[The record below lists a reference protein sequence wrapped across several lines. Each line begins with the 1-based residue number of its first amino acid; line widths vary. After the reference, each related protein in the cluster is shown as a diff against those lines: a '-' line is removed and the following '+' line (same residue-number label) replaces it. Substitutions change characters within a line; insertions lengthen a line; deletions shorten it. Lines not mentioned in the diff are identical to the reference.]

1 MQPFVYAHA
10 ASPAQALAA
19 GAQPDT
25 AFLAGGTE
33 LLNWLRLGIAAP
45 ARILDITGLDALQ
58 RIEALPQGGLRIG
71 ALVRLND
78 AAQHKSV
85 MRDYPVLSQAILKA
99 ASPQLRNLA
108 TIGGNPLQKTR
119 CAYFRAEEILPC
131 NKRKPGSGC
140 SALHG
145 INDKHAIFGWT
156 QDCVATQPSDP
167 AVALAALDAVFVTE
181 HRDGG
186 RRIPATQFHTLPDQR
201 PQDHNVLRHG
211 ELITAIEL
219 SEPAHRSAY
228 LKVRERESYEYATVS
243 AAAVLELEGAT
254 IRRARV
260 ALGSVAHRP
269 WRLNATEQRLAGLA
283 STTATRCAQRSRLRS
298 RKRARCRTT
307 PTRFRWRK
315 MPRCASSN
323 RRKDAVM
330 SIGQPLPRPD
340 GRAKVTGRA
349 RYKTVKFYK
358 GAMSESHRRRYS
370 RTGRSL

>member
-1 MQPFVYAHA
+1 MLPFSYARA
-10 ASPAQALAA
+10 TGIPEALVA
-19 GAQPDT
+19 GAESGT

-45 ARILDITGLDALQ
+45 TRVLDIARLDDMD
-58 RIEALPQGGLRIG
+58 RIEPMGDGGLRIG

-78 AAQHKSV
+78 AAQHEIV

-99 ASPQLRNLA
+99 ASAQLRNLA

-119 CAYFRAEEILPC
+119 CAYFRAEVELPC
-131 NKRKPGSGC
+131 NKRRPGSGC

-156 QDCVATQPSDP
+156 EDCVAVQPSDP
-167 AVALAALDAVFVTE
+167 AVALAALDAVYVTE

-186 RRIPATQFHTLPDQR
+186 RRIPATELHTLPAER

-211 ELITAIEL
+211 ELIVAIEL
-219 SEPAHRSAY
+219 PAPAPRSAY

-243 AAAVLELEGAT
+243 AAAALELNGET

-269 WRLNATEQRLAGLA
+269 WRLAAAEARLAGTAISDRDAIRAAIEKSFAEARPLA
-283 STTATRCAQRSRLRS
+283 HNAYKIPLAKNAALRVIETA
-298 RKRARCRTT
+298 AR
-307 PTRFRWRK
+307 
-315 MPRCASSN
+315 MPS
-323 RRKDAVM
+323 
-330 SIGQPLPRPD
+330 
-340 GRAKVTGRA
+340 
-349 RYKTVKFYK
+349 
-358 GAMSESHRRRYS
+358 
-370 RTGRSL
+370 